1 MTPTLWRAYWTY
13 RCRTNNILS
22 VKCLQTLTCHVHE
35 NEEPKLF
42 EAPTRSSN
50 TQQTHT
56 CASISLFH
64 LDNTTRDV
72 SHSLTNTSQTLS
84 RHILRC
90 TSPVM
95 TLVYLPSN
103 ITTSLACCPT
113 TNAKVHRLCH
123 WIRSHSTW
131 SGRPLLLPAIRLLIS
146 LGSRIRTSN
155 NSKEN
160 MMTYFMVAKVQRQRN
175 ANSRDQLHT
184 STRKLASMPTKTD
197 LRNIRPYRYTLNIIE
212 AQHCTM
218 YRLHFTN
225 IDHVFISAT

>member
-131 SGRPLLLPAIRLLIS
+131 SGRPLLLPAICLLIS
-146 LGSRIRTSN
+146 FGSRIKKTWWLILWLPRYSASEMQTVVTS
-155 NSKEN
+155 
-160 MMTYFMVAKVQRQRN
+160 YIQVQE
-175 ANSRDQLHT
+175 
-184 STRKLASMPTKTD
+184 KLTSMPTKTD

-212 AQHCTM
+212 AEQCTM